1 MTVNSVDITDGPYIG
16 NGIASL
22 FDYSFVIQ
30 DKNELVVYETNADGV
45 QTLLTVDIDYT
56 VGNIGTDNG
65 SVLRVAGA
73 LPTSWQW
80 YIRSNFQATQLTSFN
95 SQGAF
100 FPDLHE
106 KAIDK
111 LTYLVQQVDDKAN
124 RSLRFPESYAA
135 GTNGA
140 TLPIP
145 DALKLMRWKA
155 DLTGLENIDIS
166 TLTPGAIVA
175 SDLIRKVA
183 NFAALVNTGGNLGD
197 RIATLCHTTNGVGAQ
212 DYVLLSGSPANDGGR
227 VSPSS
232 VVGRYWQSI
241 TFPVRAAHYNNVLAT
256 ALVNCPDGDIY
267 LDSMVYTPIG
277 FTLTRSNL
285 NIIGASKPW
294 YNPGKTALWG
304 GTIIKGTTAIIGD
317 NVGVSR
323 LGIDAGL
330 DVCNTYYSGSAR
342 DALVILDP
350 TRATRYGIVVK
361 NCVALCKDA
370 TSAAHNFLME
380 GLSNSRFEDCTSRYG
395 WWGFVMKTLNS
406 TADGIYSYACSQAGY
421 TFKSDLG
428 VGGSPAQ
435 DSTCSNVIID
445 NEDYPTAANGILLY
459 AAGNNLTHFTLTNF
473 TINKGNLGLKLLCD
487 LTGVGAKLITNV
499 AVSNG
504 SIKYCNNY
512 GLECFGGM
520 SDVNL
525 DNINIQGTVSNKG
538 LLVNAGSN
546 GVHLSNITVDSPALN
561 DDNIVL
567 NGKFTA
573 TNIKSFVTADFNTP
587 SGLSLI
593 PDSNNSFK
601 LNGYVGRLRFNG
613 GAFPWVPTFTNLT
626 VVNGT
631 GGATYTGSF
640 EVVGNYIKGQVL
652 VNVTGTATTAS
663 TASTTR
669 ITNLPFTAI
678 KNGSCQVTSNT
689 VDNHGI
695 GLVQG
700 GGLNCFTPTW
710 AAANNQKIISF
721 EYPIN

>member
-1 MTVNSVDITDGPYIG
+1 MSAPYSIFDKFITKTESGETIPGASVYVTDPNGVVVNLYVNRLGTSTVLYPSGLLPNPITADIDGRVTFYINPGRYNIAATSIDGTVYYYDVLISPEDPVRLQDIIGDVIVVDDFSDLV
-16 NGIASL
+16 SL
-22 FDYSFVIQ
+22 AVLPGQI
-30 DKNELVVYETNADGV
+30 V
-45 QTLLTVDIDYT
+45 QTT
-56 VGNIGTDNG
+56 
-65 SVLRVAGA
+65 
-73 LPTSWQW
+73 
-80 YIRSNFQATQLTSFN
+80 
-95 SQGAF
+95 
-100 FPDLHE
+100 
-106 KAIDK
+106 
-111 LTYLVQQVDDKAN
+111 
-124 RSLRFPESYAA
+124 
-135 GTNGA
+135 
-140 TLPIP
+140 
-145 DALKLMRWKA
+145 
-155 DLTGLENIDIS
+155 
-166 TLTPGAIVA
+166 
-175 SDLIRKVA
+175 
-183 NFAALVNTGGNLGD
+183 
-197 RIATLCHTTNGVGAQ
+197 CHTSGTVGAQ
-212 DYVLLSGSPANDGGR
+212 RYKAKSGSMSSDGGR
-227 VSPSS
+227 ISPSADPAVFFES
-232 VVGRYWQSI
+232 LE
-241 TFPVRAAHYNNVLAT
+241 FPVRAAHYNNVLAT

-267 LDSMVYTPIG
+267 LDSMVYAPIG

-435 DSTCSNVIID
+435 DSTCSNVVID

-473 TINKGNLGLKLLCD
+473 IINKGNLGLKLLCD

-499 AVSNG
+499 SVSNG
-504 SIKYCNNY
+504 SIKLCNNY

-593 PDSNNSFK
+593 PDSNNSFR
-601 LNGYVGRLRFNG
+601 LNGYIGRLRFNG
-613 GAFPWVPTFTNLT
+613 GAYPWVPSFTSLT

-631 GGATYTGSF
+631 GGVTYTGEF
-640 EVVGNYIKGQVL
+640 GMVGGNLKGWAMA
-652 VNVTGTATTAS
+652 TTSGTATTAS
-663 TASTTR
+663 TASVTR
-669 ITNLPFTAI
+669 INNLPLTIA
-678 KNGSCQVTSNT
+678 KNGTCQVTSNA

-695 GLVQG
+695 GLAQAG
-700 GGLNCFTPTW
+700 GTNLFMPTW
-710 AAANNQKIISF
+710 AAANNSKIISF
-721 EYPIN
+721 EIPIH